1 MTVAEPQ
8 VDGRTARRERN
19 REAVLDALLRHFDAG
34 DLAPSLDAVAEEA
47 GVSARSLFRYFDDG
61 EDLTRAAIA
70 RQQERLAPLLA
81 EPVPGGATTAER
93 VAHAVD
99 DRIALVVAMGNVGR
113 VARMRAARNPAVTEE
128 LTRVRRVLRDRL
140 AAALQPDLE
149 RPGDHGAEAEL
160 ALAALDA
167 ALSFEAY
174 HLLVDDQCLS
184 HRQAVRAMH
193 LAASAVVACGGSPG
207 FDR

>member
-61 EDLTRAAIA
+61 DDLTRAAIA

-113 VARMRAARNPAVTEE
+113 LARMRAARNPAVAEE

-140 AAALQPDLE
+140 AAALRPDLE
-149 RPGDHGAEAEL
+149 RPGDHGAEAVL

-174 HLLVDDQCLS
+174 HLLVDDQGLS
-184 HRQAVRAMH
+184 HRQAVRALH
-193 LAASAVVACGGSPG
+193 LAASAVVAGGGSLG
-207 FDR
+207 GDR